1 MLTNFRSQARVIDLL
16 GREQIA
22 DSPTAIGEIFKNA
35 LDAAARNV
43 WVDFQEERDLLII
56 HDDGLGMRYND
67 VTEKWLVLAT
77 DSSHQGSESNAAWAK
92 FADKEQA
99 TWLKQPRYGEKGIGR
114 LSISI
119 LGRFTLLWTVWG
131 KGNEKVGT
139 LCLVHWN
146 LFRHP
151 RKLFE
156 DLPIPCAEF
165 KQPATADDISQLLL
179 RLKKSPKIQ
188 SILKDTT
195 WDATLR
201 DELDSDLK
209 KGFDLPKNFKKLP
222 WEDGTSFYIQGVS
235 EHVSELF
242 EKRNRYLKPEEDLS
256 PDQLK
261 SFHSFSTFWDPFHS
275 HVDGRDFRIHP
286 SFRGVA
292 LPDTNRYWQPDDFT
306 RCDHHIRV
314 EVDENGYASGT
325 LKNYGK
331 KPIEYRKQLKTL
343 PRTHRSPGKFIV
355 EIGYLQGERSVSKL
369 PADDYSET
377 HSRLE
382 HSGGFSI
389 YLNKVRIQPYGSVD
403 NDFAGFEA
411 RRLKSAGRYYFA
423 SRRMFGGI
431 FIPSILESE
440 LREKAGREGF
450 IASAARRGLRY
461 WIEDLF
467 VDLADSHYGS
477 NADRPDKKEAK
488 LRRGQAGRT
497 KKRLEEDKR
506 LFLQAVQKSRRQQ
519 DSIIKKIKE
528 KIQNIESY
536 KNSENN
542 ASPGTYLKE
551 MDSKLSQLREISQ
564 IVYDT
569 PDTPP
574 VGVVLEG
581 DELTAV
587 DQYRSDRARILRDL
601 HKRILKFSEDY
612 DKASSR
618 LLDYK
623 ERVDLLRKRIEST
636 RLTLSKEIESLIL
649 PIIKQ
654 NENIEE
660 RIKDIGENEY
670 KQVVTVFEEALG
682 KITPEAIVNDRTQN
696 LSRKLEEA
704 IQKTK
709 EFFEEVVKPRL
720 LDLRNEIEHLLEN
733 TSSAVLAQDLADEI
747 TRLKDRESYLI
758 ELAQLGLI
766 TETATHEHESHVQKV
781 LDSIQYLR
789 KLSKKDDLEVIDQ
802 LATSFGIVDAR
813 MRMFDPLIRRQGKV
827 SDLLSGA
834 VIVDFLKSH
843 FLSNFE
849 NGVIEATD
857 SFQESA
863 YHSVKIP
870 VFLGAVYN
878 LVHNALYWCRQGSS
892 RSAIRLSATG
902 GRITISDTG
911 PGVSPRD
918 SKRIFDPGFSRRPY
932 GRGLGLFIAKEA
944 LNAIGYDLILASEP
958 QIDALEGANFVIEQ
972 QQEDYA

>member
-43 WVDFQEERDLLII
+43 WVDYQDERDLLVIR
-56 HDDGLGMRYND
+56 DDGLGMRYAD
-67 VTEKWLVLAT
+67 VTEKWLILAT
-77 DSSHQGSESNAAWAK
+77 DSSHRGPESNTAWAK
-92 FADKEQA
+92 FADEEQKI
-99 TWLKQPRYGEKGIGR
+99 WLQQPRYGEKGIGR

-131 KGNEKVGT
+131 KGKAKTGT

-151 RKLFE
+151 GKLFE

-165 KQPATADDISQLLL
+165 KQPATAGDIAQLLL
-179 RLKKSPKIQ
+179 NLKRSPKIQ
-188 SILKDTT
+188 SLLKDST
-195 WDATLR
+195 WNPVLR
-201 DELDSDLK
+201 EELNSDLNQ
-209 KGFDLPKNFKKLP
+209 GFNLPKNFKSLP
-222 WEDGTSFYIQGVS
+222 WEIGTSFYIQGLS
-235 EHVSELF
+235 DHVPELF
-242 EKRNRYLKPEEDLS
+242 EKRNRNRKPEEELS

-261 SFHSFSTFWDPFHS
+261 SFHAFSTFWDPFHS
-275 HVDGRDFRIHP
+275 HGEGRDFRIHP
-286 SFRGVA
+286 SFNGVL
-292 LPDTNRYWQPDDFT
+292 LPDINRYWQPDDFT

-331 KPIEYRKQLKTL
+331 RPVEYRKQLKTL
-343 PRTHRSPGKFIV
+343 PKNHRSPGKFLV
-355 EIGYLQGERSVSKL
+355 EIGYLQGDRSVSKL

-377 HSRLE
+377 QSRLE

-403 NDFAGFEA
+403 NDFAGFET
-411 RRLKSAGRYYFA
+411 RRLKNAGRYYFA

-431 FIPSILESE
+431 FIPSVKETE

-450 IASAARRGLRY
+450 IANAARRGLRY

-488 LRRGQAGRT
+488 LRKLQAGRT

-506 LFLQAVQKSRRQQ
+506 LFLQAVQKARRQQ

-551 MDSKLSQLREISQ
+551 MESKIHQLRELAQ
-564 IVYDT
+564 TVYDT

-574 VGVVLEG
+574 AGVVLEG
-581 DELTAV
+581 DESTAV
-587 DQYRSDRARILRDL
+587 EQYRSDRERILRDL
-601 HKRILKFSEDY
+601 NKRILKFSEDLE
-612 DKASSR
+612 KASSR
-618 LLDYK
+618 LLDYQ
-623 ERVDLLRKRIEST
+623 ERVDILKKRIEST
-636 RLTLSKEIESLIL
+636 HSNLKKGIESLIL
-649 PIIKQ
+649 PIIQQ

-660 RIKDIGENEY
+660 RIKHIGEEEY
-670 KQVVTVFEEALG
+670 EQAVTVFEEALG
-682 KITPEAIVNDRTQN
+682 KITPEAIVSDRTQA
-696 LSRKLEEA
+696 LSRRLEEA
-704 IQKTK
+704 IQKSK
-709 EFFEEVVKPRL
+709 EFFEEIIKPRL
-720 LDLRNEIEHLLEN
+720 VDLRNEIEHLLQN
-733 TSSAVLAQDLADEI
+733 TSSAVLAQDFADEV

-766 TETATHEHESHVQKV
+766 TETATHEHENHVQKV
-781 LDSIQYLR
+781 LESIQSLR
-789 KLSKKDDLEVIDQ
+789 KRSKKDDLEIINV
-802 LATSFGIVDAR
+802 LSTSFDIVDAR
-813 MRMFDPLIRRQGKV
+813 MRMFDPLIRRQGKI
-827 SDLLSGA
+827 SDSLSGEI
-834 VIVDFLKSH
+834 IVDFLQSH
-843 FLSNFE
+843 FMSDFE
-849 NGVIEATD
+849 NGVIEATN
-857 SFQESA
+857 SFRQSTV
-863 YHSVKIP
+863 HSIKIP
-870 VFLGAVYN
+870 VFLGALYN
-878 LVHNALYWCRQGSS
+878 LVHNALYWCRQGSPKS
-892 RSAIRLSATG
+892 LIRLSAAS
-902 GRITISDTG
+902 GRITVSDSG

-918 SKRIFDPGFSRRPY
+918 SQRIFDPGFSRRPY

-944 LNAIGYDLILASEP
+944 LDGIGYNLFLAPEA
-958 QIDALEGANFVIEQ
+958 QIGALDGANFVIEQ
-972 QQEDYA
+972 QQEDHG